1 MTESQFIE
9 QNKEKW
15 RELELLLEL
24 PQKDADKLQELF
36 VKVSSDLSYARTFY
50 PKRSVRLYLNNLTQ
64 KVFDSM
70 GKKKSGFSFK
80 NITHFF
86 GIILPEEA
94 FRQRKILLISFLIFI
109 VSMSIGALSSAKNP
123 EFARVILGD
132 RYINMTEENINK
144 QDPMA
149 VYKDENAIGMF
160 AGITIN
166 NIKVAF
172 LAFVLGLLGGIG
184 TVYILVYNGIMVGV
198 FQYFFYSKGLFLTSF
213 LTIWIHGAIEI
224 SAIIIA
230 GAAGIILGN
239 GLLFPGTYKRS
250 TSMQISSKRA
260 LRILL
265 GTVPLFI
272 IAGLLESFVTRL
284 TGLPTIV
291 KVMIIALS
299 FLLVLTM
306 YVFYPYYYN
315 KKVSNF
321 GEQTKVKVQHEEE
334 LKYTRFQHRTFSE
347 NLSLG
352 FAQFRS
358 FFGYNFS
365 KVLLPCILVGSVLL
379 YFFVATMPVTNT
391 YQDYDPNV
399 LANLFNF
406 DLLEPRNYFIPIVN
420 AIFISFSICYM
431 ELFMKN
437 KGKNVEGIMAFLKQH
452 FLYIFLL
459 TLIFSVVYTLVGA
472 WGMIL
477 FLIFPIQII
486 PALIDLK
493 VEKQKIGTN
502 KFGYNIGL
510 GYRHYF
516 QFLGPALVTFV
527 FLMIFQ
533 ILFQSWFTYILTE
546 LITWHNLFDNYTS
559 TNTFISYLL
568 MIAMNLLLVP
578 LVYFIYSNT
587 YYSYKCKSE
596 AIDLKLRLSRFG
608 QSQNVFEE

>member
-70 GKKKSGFSFK
+70 GKKKSGFSHK
-80 NITHFF
+80 NITNFF
-86 GIILPEEA
+86 GTILPEEA
-94 FRQRKILLISFLIFI
+94 FRQRKILLISFLIFV
-109 VSMSIGALSSAKNP
+109 VSMGIGALSTAKNP
-123 EFARVILGD
+123 DFANVILGD
-132 RYINMTEENINK
+132 YYVNMTEENINK

-149 VYKDENAIGMF
+149 VYKDKDAVGMF

-166 NIKVAF
+166 NIRVAF

-272 IAGLLESFVTRL
+272 IAGLLESFVTRH
-284 TGLPTIV
+284 TGLPTFV
-291 KVMIIALS
+291 KAIIIAFS

-306 YVFYPYYYN
+306 YVFYPYYYK

-321 GEQTKVKVQHEEE
+321 GEQTKISVQHEEE
-334 LKYTRFQHRTFSE
+334 LSYTRFQYRTMLE
-347 NLSLG
+347 NISLG

-365 KVLLPCILVGSVLL
+365 KVIIPCILIGSVFI
-379 YFFVATMPVTNT
+379 YFFVATRDFSNYSSYRQFMN
-391 YQDYDPNV
+391 NG
-399 LANLFNF
+399 FF
-406 DLLEPRNYFIPIVN
+406 SSSLEASSFFLPMLN
-420 AIFISFSICYM
+420 AIFLCLGISYM
-431 ELFMKN
+431 ELYMKN
-437 KGKNVEGIMAFLKQH
+437 EGKHVKGIMPFLKQH
-452 FLYIFLL
+452 YLFIFLIISIFTIAF
-459 TLIFSVVYTLVGA
+459 TLLGNWA
-472 WGMIL
+472 MLL
-477 FLIFPIQII
+477 FLFFPIQII
-486 PALIDLK
+486 HAFIDLK

-502 KFGYNIGL
+502 KLGHNLGL
-510 GYRHYF
+510 SYRHYF
-516 QFLGPALVTFV
+516 HFLGPALVAFIFLIV
-527 FLMIFQ
+527 FQ
-533 ILFQSWFTYILTE
+533 VLFQSWFSHILTE
-546 LITWHNLFDNYTS
+546 LISWHNLFDNYTA
-559 TNTFISYLL
+559 TNTFISAILNL
-568 MIAMNLLLVP
+568 VMNLLLLP
-578 LVYFIYSNT
+578 LIYFIYSNA

-596 AIDLKLRLSRFG
+596 AIDLKLRLAGFG
-608 QSQNVFEE
+608 QSKKVFEE

>member
-80 NITHFF
+80 NITNFF

-94 FRQRKILLISFLIFI
+94 FRQRKILLISFLIFTI
-109 VSMSIGALSSAKNP
+109 SMAVGALSTANNPDFAK
-123 EFARVILGD
+123 VILGD
-132 RYINMTEENINK
+132 RYVNMTEENINK
-144 QDPMA
+144 EDPMA

-160 AGITIN
+160 AGITVN
-166 NIKVAF
+166 NIRVAF
-172 LAFVLGLLGGIG
+172 IAFVLGLLGGIG

-284 TGLPTIV
+284 TDLPTIV
-291 KVMIIALS
+291 KVLIIAFS

-321 GEQTKVKVQHEEE
+321 GEQTKIKVQHEEE
-334 LKYTRFQHRTFSE
+334 LKYTRFQHRTFAE

-365 KVLLPCILVGSVLL
+365 KVMMPCLLTGAIII
-379 YFFVATMPVTNT
+379 YFFVATMQPSNYNIGGINSLVS
-391 YQDYDPNV
+391 
-399 LANLFNF
+399 LFNISS
-406 DLLEPRNYFIPIVN
+406 LEPRSFFLPIMN
-420 AIFISFSICYM
+420 SIFISFSICYM

-437 KGKNVEGIMAFLKQH
+437 KGKKVDGIMAFLKQH
-452 FLYIFLL
+452 FLYIFLII
-459 TLIFSVVYTLVGA
+459 LIFSVAHTFFGA
-472 WGMIL
+472 WALAL

-486 PALIDLK
+486 PALVDLK
-493 VEKQKIGTN
+493 VEKQKLGTN
-502 KFGYNIGL
+502 KFGYNLGL
-510 GYRHYF
+510 SYRHYF
-516 QFLGPALVTFV
+516 QFLGPALIAVIFLFV
-527 FLMIFQ
+527 FQ
-533 ILFQSWFTYILTE
+533 ILFQSWFSHILTQ
-546 LITWHNLFDNYTS
+546 LISWHNLFDDYHA
-559 TNTFISYLL
+559 TNQFISQLL
-568 MIAMNLLLVP
+568 MLAMNLLLIP

-596 AIDLKLRLSRFG
+596 AIDLKLRLPRFG

>member
-15 RELELLLEL
+15 RELELLLDL

-80 NITHFF
+80 NITNFF
-86 GIILPEEA
+86 GTILPEEA
-94 FRQRKILLISFLIFI
+94 FRQKKILLISFLIFI
-109 VSMSIGALSSAKNP
+109 VSMGIGALSTANNPDFAK
-123 EFARVILGD
+123 VILGE
-132 RYINMTEENINK
+132 RYVSMTEENINK

-160 AGITIN
+160 AGITVN
-166 NIKVAF
+166 NIRVAF
-172 LAFVLGLLGGIG
+172 IAFVLGLLGGIG

-291 KVMIIALS
+291 KVMIIAFS

-306 YVFYPYYYN
+306 YVFYPYYYK
-315 KKVSNF
+315 KKVANF
-321 GEQTKVKVQHEEE
+321 GEQTKISVQHEEE
-334 LKYTRFQHRTFSE
+334 LNYTRFQHRTIGE

-358 FFGYNFS
+358 FFGFNFS
-365 KVLLPCILVGSVLL
+365 KIIIPCILIGTVFI
-379 YFFVATMPVTNT
+379 YFYVATMDRESLNSYVNIFGGSLFGTN
-391 YQDYDPNV
+391 QIEARSFFLP
-399 LANLFNF
+399 LM
-406 DLLEPRNYFIPIVN
+406 N
-420 AIFISFSICYM
+420 AIFMSLSICYM
-431 ELFMKN
+431 ELYMRSE
-437 KGKNVEGIMAFLKQH
+437 GKHVNGIMSFLKQH
-452 FLYIFLL
+452 YLYIFL
-459 TLIFSVVYTLVGA
+459 IIIVFCVAYTLLGPWA
-472 WGMIL
+472 MIL
-477 FLIFPIQII
+477 FLVFPLQII

-493 VEKQKIGTN
+493 VENQKIGTN
-502 KFGYNIGL
+502 KFIYNLGL
-510 GYRHYF
+510 SYKYYF
-516 QFLGPALVTFV
+516 HFLGPALVAFIFLFV
-527 FLMIFQ
+527 FQ
-533 ILFQSWFTYILTE
+533 ILFQSWFSHILTE
-546 LITWHNLFDNYTS
+546 LITWHNLFENYYA
-559 TNTFISYLL
+559 TNTFISSILSL
-568 MIAMNLLLVP
+568 AMNLLLLP
-578 LVYFIYSNT
+578 LVYFIFSNT

-596 AIDLKLRLSRFG
+596 AIDLKLRLARFG
-608 QSQNVFEE
+608 QSKKVFEE